1 MRVAEAG
8 LGRISCVLGI
18 SRGASA
24 MVEHLART
32 FHISHTLFY
41 TGLFAILVLC
51 SLFLGL
57 VSNRFLRSWRKK
69 LSTGRG
75 KVFMAFLEPLPA
87 PLCLLCGLY
96 AGLESLP
103 LPLRFERIG
112 SKVIL
117 ALVLL
122 VMAYFPARVL
132 IFFLRGVSQRDPT
145 LERVTQPAIFLV
157 RLVFALLAIV
167 IFLENLGVSL
177 TAVWTT
183 LGVGSVA
190 IALALQETLT
200 NLFSGLYLLADRPVS
215 SGDYIKLDSLPEGY
229 VVRIGWRSTV
239 LRTLGNHYVVVPN
252 TTLAKAVIT
261 NYSVPLP
268 RMAFTLPVNVVYG
281 TDPSRVEKY
290 LLEVA
295 QEAIR
300 DGVQGLLSDPPPS
313 VSFIPGFGESAL
325 GFSLVTQLRRFD
337 DQYTVQ
343 SDLRKRIVKRFQEEG
358 IEMPFPTR
366 TLVFDKSMKDRFS
379 GTPKN

>member
-1 MRVAEAG
+1 
-8 LGRISCVLGI
+8 
-18 SRGASA
+18 
-24 MVEHLART
+24 MVEQLAKT

-41 TGLFAILVLC
+41 TSLFAILILS

-57 VSNRFLRSWRKK
+57 VLNRFLHYWAKK
-69 LSTGRG
+69 LTIGWS
-75 KVFMAFLEPLPA
+75 KIFIAFLEPLPV
-87 PLCLLCGLY
+87 PLFLLWALY

-103 LPLRFERIG
+103 LPLRYERIG

-122 VMAYFPARVL
+122 VIAYFPANVL
-132 IFFLRGVSQRDPT
+132 IISLRGISQRDPS
-145 LERVTQPAIFLV
+145 LERVTQPGIFVV
-157 RLVFALLAIV
+157 RLVFALFAVV
-167 IFLENLGVSL
+167 IFLENLGISL

-215 SGDYIKLDSLPEGY
+215 AGDYIKLDSQQEGY

-239 LRTLGNHYVVVPN
+239 LRALGDYYVIVPN
-252 TTLAKAVIT
+252 ATLAKAVIT

-268 RMAFTLPVNVVYG
+268 RMGFSLPVKVAYG
-281 TDPSRVEKY
+281 TDPGRVEKI
-290 LLEVA
+290 LLEIA

-300 DGVQGLLSDPPPS
+300 DGLQGLLSDPPPN
-313 VSFIPGFGESAL
+313 VTFIPGFGDSAL
-325 GFSLVTQLRRFD
+325 GFSLNLQLRRFD

-366 TLVFDKSMKDRFS
+366 ALVLDKSVTDGWRG
-379 GTPKN
+379 GTKS